1 MLRETGLSGRW
12 RNDRKPMI
20 RPLVNG
26 TESLILA
33 TCWFQSI
40 FIFGFKSS
48 IRITIAVIPYIKVT
62 AQSVRKFK
70 VTLKETNQT
79 NKIKLRSN

>member
-1 MLRETGLSGRW
+1 MEQLSPGLW

-20 RPLVNG
+20 RPLVKG

-40 FIFGFKSS
+40 FNFGFKSS
-48 IRITIAVIPYIKVT
+48 IRVTIAVIPHIKVIS
-62 AQSVRKFK
+62 QSVRKFK
-70 VTLKETNQT
+70 VTLKETNK
-79 NKIKLRSN
+79 NKQN